1 MSARPT
7 TVEVDGAAAAAKQ
20 LVVYALNAGTILIGT
35 LTPALRERG
44 WLLREFGSVA
54 ALDQAI
60 RQRAPAALLV
70 DAGLLSGLSGW
81 LEAHP
86 QGRKRR
92 YPVIAIADKRHGRSP
107 GADVWLI
114 QPGAT
119 EVIREIEQ
127 SVARDDREPGRV
139 LLVDDDLVQLMWCEG
154 ILRANGLT
162 TATASSAAEA
172 LERLEEFRPDLVL
185 VDLYMPGVD
194 GMELTQ
200 RIRERSDAVLTPV
213 VFLTGE
219 TDPKRRF
226 EALGVGGDDWLVKPV
241 KPADLVTAVTS
252 RIRRCREIVRALS
265 APAGKAREHG
275 VLPRAEFLK
284 LAREHLD
291 GQDSRRGAEAL
302 MILTVDQAGALRE
315 QLGMV
320 ALTELEDAIA
330 RQLIRFLDDGDEV
343 GAWQE
348 FGFAVLA
355 RRDSEPDLRRLAER
369 LVGFIRQKPY
379 FVGGREQALTA
390 SVGFVNASVAR
401 RQLERWVNSAVAANQ
416 AVARRGGNGV
426 EGASSASS
434 EGLSA
439 EQAGR
444 LRELLSQ
451 PLTRRNVLLEFQPL
465 VPVRG
470 VVLGQYEVV
479 LRLRDGDS
487 AAFPSQR
494 LRAVA
499 RELGVTDRLDQYL
512 CLQAIQ
518 TLTENAKS
526 ERPLRLLLPWELNSG
541 SLQALQELARFRN
554 TWAAEGRSLGLI
566 LDADL
571 VAADLR
577 RHMDAGQLM
586 NQLGIRMVLKRIGG
600 QPQLNQ
606 LFDQLPFTLAILK
619 PELVQ
624 QQRQDAAT
632 LIRLA
637 VDFGREVVVPDVS
650 DPRQI
655 AGLWDLGTHYAMGD
669 AIGPAGPRL
678 DFGWSDALLRQR

>member
-1 MSARPT
+1 MSVRPT
-7 TVEVDGAAAAAKQ
+7 AVNAQGQTAEARQ
-20 LVVYALNAGTILIGT
+20 PLIHALNAGTILIGT

-44 WLLREFGSVA
+44 WVLREFGSVA
-54 ALDQAI
+54 ALDQAL
-60 RQRAPAALLV
+60 RQRAPAALLC
-70 DAGLLSGLSGW
+70 DARMLPALTAW
-81 LEAHP
+81 FDADP
-86 QGRKRR
+86 QARR
-92 YPVIAIADKRHGRSP
+92 RRWPIIVIADKSHPRSA
-107 GADVWLI
+107 GADVWLV
-114 QPGAT
+114 QPGAA
-119 EVIREIEQ
+119 EVVREIEKT
-127 SVARDDREPGRV
+127 VTRDDREPGRV

-154 ILRANGLT
+154 ILRSNGLV
-162 TATASSAAEA
+162 TATASSAGEA

-185 VDLYMPGVD
+185 VDLHMPGVD

-219 TDPKRRF
+219 TDPQRRF
-226 EALGVGGDDWLVKPV
+226 EALGNGGDDWLVKPV
-241 KPADLVTAVTS
+241 KPGDLITAVTS

-265 APAGKAREHG
+265 TPASKARDHG
-275 VLPRAEFLK
+275 LLPRPEFLK
-284 LAREHLD
+284 LAREHLE
-291 GQDSRRGAEAL
+291 GQDGRRGAEAML
-302 MILTVDQAGALRE
+302 ILTIDQAGQLRE

-355 RRDSEPDLRRLAER
+355 RRESDSDLRRLAER
-369 LVGFIRQKPY
+369 LVSFIRQKPY

-390 SVGFVNASVAR
+390 SVGFVNSSVAR
-401 RQLERWVNSAVAANQ
+401 RQLERWVNAAVAANQ
-416 AVARRGGNGV
+416 TVARRGGNGV

-434 EGLSA
+434 EGLSS
-439 EQAGR
+439 EQASR
-444 LRELLSQ
+444 LRDLLAQ

-470 VVLGQYEVV
+470 VVLGQYEVL

-526 ERPLRLLLPWELNSG
+526 ERPLRLLLPWELNTG

-586 NQLGIRMVLKRIGG
+586 NQLGLRMVLRRVGG

-619 PELVQ
+619 PELLA
-624 QQRQDAAT
+624 QRAEAAA

-637 VDFGREVVVPDVS
+637 VDFGREVVVPEVA

-655 AGLWDLGTHYAMGD
+655 TGLWDLGAHYAMGD

-678 DFGWSDALLRQR
+678 DFAWSDALLRPR

>member
-1 MSARPT
+1 MTARP
-7 TVEVDGAAAAAKQ
+7 AAIDARSPAGDAQ
-20 LVVYALNAGTILIGT
+20 QPLIHALNAGTILVGT

-44 WLLREFGSVA
+44 WILREFGSVA
-54 ALDQAI
+54 SLEQANQ
-60 RQRAPAALLV
+60 QRAPAALLC
-70 DAGLLSGLSGW
+70 DARLLPALTAW
-81 LEAHP
+81 FDANP
-86 QGRKRR
+86 QARQRR
-92 YPVIAIADKRHGRSP
+92 WPVIVIADKTHIRTT
-107 GADVWLI
+107 GADVWLV
-114 QPGAT
+114 QPGAA

-127 SVARDDREPGRV
+127 AVARDDREPGRI

-154 ILRANGLT
+154 ILRSSALV

-185 VDLYMPGVD
+185 VDLHMPGVD

-200 RIRERSDAVLTPV
+200 RIRERSDAILTPV

-219 TDPKRRF
+219 TDPQRRF
-226 EALGVGGDDWLVKPV
+226 EALGIGGDDWLVKPV
-241 KPADLVTAVTS
+241 RPADLVTAVSS
-252 RIRRCREIVRALS
+252 RIRRSREIVRALS
-265 APAGKAREHG
+265 TPAAKVREHG
-275 VLPRAEFLK
+275 LLPRPEFLK

-291 GQDSRRGAEAL
+291 APEGRRGAEAL
-302 MILTVDQAGALRE
+302 MILTIDQAGQLRE

-330 RQLIRFLDDGDEV
+330 RQLIRFLDNSDEV

-348 FGFAVLA
+348 FGFSVLA

-369 LVGFIRQKPY
+369 LVSFIRQKPY
-379 FVGGREQALTA
+379 FVGGREQSLTA

-401 RQLERWVNSAVAANQ
+401 RQLERWVNAAVAANQ
-416 AVARRGGNGV
+416 TVARRGGNGV

-434 EGLSA
+434 DGLST
-439 EQAGR
+439 EQASR
-444 LRELLSQ
+444 LRQLLSQ

-470 VVLGQYEVV
+470 VVLGQYETL

-541 SLQALQELARFRN
+541 SLLALQELARFRS
-554 TWAAEGRSLGLI
+554 TWTADGRSLGLI

-577 RHMDAGQLM
+577 RHMDAAQLM
-586 NQLGIRMVLKRIGG
+586 NHLGLRMVLRRIGG

-606 LFDQLPFTLAILK
+606 LFDQMPFTMAILK
-619 PELVQ
+619 PGLLA
-624 QQRQDAAT
+624 QRAEAAS

-637 VDFGREVVVPDVS
+637 VDFGREVVVPEIS

-655 AGLWDLGTHYAMGD
+655 AELWDLGAHYAMGD

-678 DFGWSDALLRQR
+678 DFAWSEALLRTR

>member
-1 MSARPT
+1 MSVRPPAVDART
-7 TVEVDGAAAAAKQ
+7 SAAQSRQ
-20 LVVYALNAGTILIGT
+20 LVVHALNAGTILVGT
-35 LTPALRERG
+35 LTPALSERG
-44 WLLREFGSVA
+44 WILREFGSVA

-60 RQRAPAALLV
+60 RQGAPAALLC
-70 DAGLLSGLSGW
+70 DARMLPALTAW
-81 LEAHP
+81 FDANP
-86 QGRKRR
+86 QARQRR
-92 YPVIAIADKRHGRSP
+92 WPVIVIADKSHGRVA
-107 GADVWLI
+107 GADLWLV
-114 QPGAT
+114 QPGAA

-127 SVARDDREPGRV
+127 TVTRDERDPGRV

-154 ILRANGLT
+154 ILRSSGMI

-172 LERLEEFRPDLVL
+172 LERLDEFRPDLVL
-185 VDLYMPGVD
+185 VDLHMPGVD

-219 TDPKRRF
+219 TDPQRRF
-226 EALGVGGDDWLVKPV
+226 EALGNGGDDWLVKPV
-241 KPADLVTAVTS
+241 KPADLITAVAS

-265 APAGKAREHG
+265 GPAAKARDHG
-275 VLPRAEFLK
+275 LLPRPEFLK
-284 LAREHLD
+284 LARDHLE
-291 GQDSRRGAEAL
+291 STEVRRGAEAL
-302 MILTVDQAGALRE
+302 LILTIDQAGQLRE

-330 RQLIRFLDDGDEV
+330 RQLIRFLDDADEV

-355 RRDSEPDLRRLAER
+355 RRDSESDLRKLAER
-369 LVGFIRQKPY
+369 LVAFVRQKPY
-379 FVGGREQALTA
+379 FVGGREQSLTA
-390 SVGFVNASVAR
+390 SVGFVNSSVAR
-401 RQLERWVNSAVAANQ
+401 RQLDRWVNAAVAANQ
-416 AVARRGGNGV
+416 TVARRSGNGV

-439 EQAGR
+439 EQANR
-444 LRELLSQ
+444 LRDLLSQ

-470 VVLGQYEVV
+470 VVLGQYEVL

-518 TLTENAKS
+518 TLTENARS

-554 TWAAEGRSLGLI
+554 TWAADGRSLGLI

-586 NQLGIRMVLKRIGG
+586 NQLGLRMVLRRVGD

-619 PELVQ
+619 PELL
-624 QQRQDAAT
+624 QRRQEAAA

-637 VDFGREVVVPDVS
+637 VDFGREVVVPEVS

-655 AGLWDLGTHYAMGD
+655 AGLWDQGVHYAMGD
-669 AIGPAGPRL
+669 GVGVAGPRL
-678 DFGWSDALLRQR
+678 DFAWSDALLRQR

>member
-1 MSARPT
+1 MSVRPT
-7 TVEVDGAAAAAKQ
+7 AVNAQGHAAEARQ
-20 LVVYALNAGTILIGT
+20 PLIHALNAGTILIGT

-44 WLLREFGSVA
+44 WVLREFGSVA
-54 ALDQAI
+54 ALDQAL
-60 RQRAPAALLV
+60 RQRAPAALLC
-70 DAGLLSGLSGW
+70 DARMLPALTAW
-81 LEAHP
+81 FDADP
-86 QGRKRR
+86 QARR
-92 YPVIAIADKRHGRSP
+92 RRWPIIVIADKSHPRAA
-107 GADVWLI
+107 GADIWLV
-114 QPGAT
+114 QPGAA
-119 EVIREIEQ
+119 EVVREIEKT
-127 SVARDDREPGRV
+127 VTRDEREPGRV

-154 ILRANGLT
+154 ILRSNGLI
-162 TATASSAAEA
+162 TATASSAGEA

-185 VDLYMPGVD
+185 VDLHMPGID

-219 TDPKRRF
+219 TDPQRRF
-226 EALGVGGDDWLVKPV
+226 EALGNGGDDWLVKPV
-241 KPADLVTAVTS
+241 KPGDLITAVTS

-265 APAGKAREHG
+265 APAGKARDHG
-275 VLPRAEFLK
+275 LLPRPEFLK
-284 LAREHLD
+284 LAREHLES
-291 GQDSRRGAEAL
+291 QETRRGAEAL
-302 MILTVDQAGALRE
+302 LILTIDQAGQLRE

-355 RRDSEPDLRRLAER
+355 RRETDSDLRRLGER
-369 LVGFIRQKPY
+369 LVAFIRQKPY

-390 SVGFVNASVAR
+390 SVGFVNSSVAR
-401 RQLERWVNSAVAANQ
+401 RQLERWVNAAVAANQ
-416 AVARRGGNGV
+416 TVARRGGNGV

-434 EGLSA
+434 EGLSS
-439 EQAGR
+439 EQASR
-444 LRELLSQ
+444 LRDLLSQ

-470 VVLGQYEVV
+470 VVLGQYEVL

-526 ERPLRLLLPWELNSG
+526 ERPLRLLLPWELNTG

-586 NQLGIRMVLKRIGG
+586 NQLGLRMVLRRVGG

-619 PELVQ
+619 PELLA
-624 QQRQDAAT
+624 QRTEAAA

-655 AGLWDLGTHYAMGD
+655 TGLWDLGAHYAMGD

-678 DFGWSDALLRQR
+678 DFAWSDALLRQR

>member
-1 MSARPT
+1 MSVRP
-7 TVEVDGAAAAAKQ
+7 AAVSAQGLAESRQ
-20 LVVYALNAGTILIGT
+20 PLIHALNAGTILIGT

-54 ALDQAI
+54 ALDQAL
-60 RQRAPAALLV
+60 RQRAPAALLC
-70 DAGLLSGLSGW
+70 DARMLPALTAW
-81 LEAHP
+81 LDANP
-86 QGRKRR
+86 QARQRR
-92 YPVIAIADKRHGRSP
+92 WPIIVIADKSHVRAA
-107 GADVWLI
+107 GADVWLV
-114 QPGAT
+114 QPGAA
-119 EVIREIEQ
+119 EVVREIEKTI
-127 SVARDDREPGRV
+127 ARDDREPGRV
-139 LLVDDDLVQLMWCEG
+139 MLVDDDLVQLMWCEG
-154 ILRANGLT
+154 ILRSNGLI

-172 LERLEEFRPDLVL
+172 LERLDEFRPDLVL
-185 VDLYMPGVD
+185 VDLHMPGVD

-219 TDPKRRF
+219 TDPQRRF
-226 EALGVGGDDWLVKPV
+226 EALGNGGDDWLVKPV
-241 KPADLVTAVTS
+241 KPADLITAVTS

-265 APAGKAREHG
+265 APAAKVRDHG
-275 VLPRAEFLK
+275 LLPRPEFLK

-291 GQDSRRGAEAL
+291 TQEGRRGAEAL
-302 MILTVDQAGALRE
+302 LILTIDQAGQLRE

-330 RQLIRFLDDGDEV
+330 RQLIRFLDDSDEV

-355 RRDSEPDLRRLAER
+355 RRESESDLRRLAER

-390 SVGFVNASVAR
+390 SAGFVSSSVAR
-401 RQLERWVNSAVAANQ
+401 RQLERWVNAAVAANQ
-416 AVARRGGNGV
+416 TVARRGGNGI
-426 EGASSASS
+426 EGASSASND
-434 EGLSA
+434 GLST
-439 EQAGR
+439 EQANR
-444 LRELLSQ
+444 LRDLLSQ

-470 VVLGQYEVV
+470 VVLGQYEVL

-494 LRAVA
+494 LRSVA

-518 TLTENAKS
+518 TLTENARS
-526 ERPLRLLLPWELNSG
+526 ERPLRLLLPWELNTG

-586 NQLGIRMVLKRIGG
+586 NQLGLRMVLRRVGG

-619 PELVQ
+619 PELLE
-624 QQRQDAAT
+624 QRAETAA

-637 VDFGREVVVPDVS
+637 VDFGREVVVPEVS

-655 AGLWDLGTHYAMGD
+655 SGLWDLGAHYAMGD

-678 DFGWSDALLRQR
+678 DFAWSEALLRQR